1 MIEESDTP
9 MTWQDSITVDPKIC
23 HGTACVTGTRI
34 PVSVIL
40 DNVAA
45 GLTMEDITQS
55 YPSLSVNEIQAAIA
69 YAAALTQEENS
80 TRRNYHATMHND
92 DSCPV

>member
-1 MIEESDTP
+1 
-9 MTWQDSITVDPKIC
+9 MTCQDFITIDPKIC

-45 GLTMEDITQS
+45 GVTMEEITQS
-55 YPSLSVNEIQAAIA
+55 YPSLSVNAILAALA
-69 YAAALTQEENS
+69 YASDLA
-80 TRRNYHATMHND
+80 RK
-92 DSCPV
+92 